1 MSQDVKVA
9 LEIFV
14 DRLPL
19 IKTPIRT
26 TSAVTMGHIVERT
39 AGLLAG
45 RPSLTDDAL
54 AALRT
59 VASTAL
65 SSEDPAL
72 SKTVPKVIEVVKSA
86 KSSSTAISAMSLLE
100 LTA

>member
-1 MSQDVKVA
+1 MA
-9 LEIFV
+9 LEVFV

-19 IKTPIRT
+19 IKTTVRT
-26 TSAVTMGHIVERT
+26 KSAVTMGTIVDRT
-39 AGLLAG
+39 ASLLAV
-45 RPSLTDDAL
+45 RPSLVDDAL
-54 AALRT
+54 AALRA

-72 SKTVPKVIEVVKSA
+72 SKAVPGVVEVVKTGS
-86 KSSSTAISAMSLLE
+86 SSSTTVSAMSLLE